1 MRKIIVIVSLVL
13 FLTAC
18 RLEYRNTS
26 SNHQIIRICN
36 NSDMDIYFRQGNCE
50 GGIFD
55 NVNIGTS
62 PIDFKIF
69 AYECKKDYSPSFELD
84 MEYSGCS
91 ELKIS
96 YVFFDARIVETIPFD
111 TIFKYNMM
119 LGSKIFTKEQLD
131 SLDWTITYP

>member
-26 SNHQIIRICN
+26 SNHQVIRICN

-55 NVNIGTS
+55 SYDISAT
-62 PIDFKIF
+62 PQMYKIY
-69 AYECKKDYSPSFELD
+69 AYECKNEYSPSFEVD
-84 MEYSGCS
+84 MEYWCS

-96 YVFFDARIVETIPFD
+96 YVFFDAKIVETIPFD
-111 TIFKYNMM
+111 TVFKYNMM

>member
-1 MRKIIVIVSLVL
+1 MRKVIVIVSLVL
-13 FLTAC
+13 FVTGC
-18 RLEYRNTS
+18 WEYRNTP

-36 NSDMDIYFRQGNCE
+36 HSDMDIYFSQGNCE

-55 NVNIGTS
+55 NYDISAT
-62 PIDFKIF
+62 PQMFKIY
-69 AYECKKDYSPSFELD
+69 AYECKNEYSPSFEVD
-84 MEYSGCS
+84 MEYWCK

-96 YVFFDARIVETIPFD
+96 YVFFDAKILETIPFD
-111 TIFKYNMM
+111 TVFKYNMM

>member
-55 NVNIGTS
+55 SYDISVS
-62 PIDFKIF
+62 PIDNKIF
-69 AYECKKDYSPSFELD
+69 AYECKNEYSPSFEVD
-84 MEYSGCS
+84 MEYWCS

-96 YVFFDARIVETIPFD
+96 YVFFDAKIVETIPFD

-119 LGSKIFTKEQLD
+119 LGSKIFTKKQLD

>member
-1 MRKIIVIVSLVL
+1 MGKVIVIINLVL
-13 FLTAC
+13 FLTGC
-18 RLEYRNTS
+18 WEYRNTP

-36 NSDMDIYFRQGNCE
+36 HSDMDIYFSQGNCE

-55 NVNIGTS
+55 NYNISLS
-62 PIDFKIF
+62 PREFKIF
-69 AYECKKDYSPSFELD
+69 AYECKNEYRESFEAD
-84 MEYSGCS
+84 MKYWCK

-96 YVFFDARIVETIPFD
+96 YVFYDAKILETIPFD
-111 TIFKYNMM
+111 TVFKYNMM

>member
-1 MRKIIVIVSLVL
+1 MRKVIIIISLVL
-13 FLTAC
+13 FVTGC
-18 RLEYRNTS
+18 WEYKNTP

-36 NSDMDIYFRQGNCE
+36 HSDMDIYFSQGNCE

-55 NVNIGTS
+55 NYDISAT
-62 PIDFKIF
+62 PQMFKIY
-69 AYECKKDYSPSFELD
+69 AYECKNEYSPSFEID
-84 MEYSGCS
+84 MEYWCK

-96 YVFFDARIVETIPFD
+96 YVFYDAKILETIPFD
-111 TIFKYNMM
+111 TVFKYNMM

>member
-1 MRKIIVIVSLVL
+1 MRKVIVIISLVL
-13 FLTAC
+13 FLTGC
-18 RLEYRNTS
+18 WEYRNTP

-36 NSDMDIYFRQGNCE
+36 HSDMDIYFRRGNCE

-55 NVNIGTS
+55 NYDISVT
-62 PIDFKIF
+62 PQVYKVY
-69 AYECKKDYSPSFELD
+69 AYKCKNEYSPSFEVD
-84 MEYSGCS
+84 MEYWCK

-96 YVFFDARIVETIPFD
+96 YVFYDAKILETIPFD
-111 TIFKYNMM
+111 TVFKYNMM

>member
-55 NVNIGTS
+55 NADIATS
-62 PIDFKIF
+62 PVYFKIF
-69 AYECKKDYSPSFELD
+69 ARECKNEYRESFEVD
-84 MEYSGCS
+84 MEYWCS

-96 YVFFDARIVETIPFD
+96 YVFFDAKIVETIPFD

>member
-1 MRKIIVIVSLVL
+1 MRKVIVIINLVL
-13 FLTAC
+13 FLTGC
-18 RLEYRNTS
+18 WEYRNTP

-36 NSDMDIYFRQGNCE
+36 HSDMDIYFRRGNCE

-55 NVNIGTS
+55 NYDISAT
-62 PIDFKIF
+62 PQMFKIY
-69 AYECKKDYSPSFELD
+69 AYECKNEYSPSFEVD
-84 MEYSGCS
+84 MEYWCK

-96 YVFFDARIVETIPFD
+96 YVFYDAKILETIPFD
-111 TIFKYNMM
+111 TVFKYNMM

>member
-1 MRKIIVIVSLVL
+1 MRKVIIIISLVL
-13 FLTAC
+13 FVTGC
-18 RLEYRNTS
+18 WEYKNTP

-36 NSDMDIYFRQGNCE
+36 HSDMDIYFSQGNCE

-55 NVNIGTS
+55 NYDISAT
-62 PIDFKIF
+62 PQMFKIY
-69 AYECKKDYSPSFELD
+69 AHECKNEYSPSFEVD
-84 MEYSGCS
+84 MEYWCK

-96 YVFFDARIVETIPFD
+96 YVFFDAKILETIPFD
-111 TIFKYNMM
+111 TVFKYNMM